1 MKMVEESEKALLNA
15 LTSEKR
21 HLELSLKESEN
32 VKEQYKIKCDESQAS
47 FENLFKEVMVLKRQK
62 IAVDE
67 IKRDR
72 DQRLKLCRDEI
83 DYLENQVQ
91 TLEKEHAALQVNYD
105 STYAENIKMTA
116 ENKSMSENLTLANKV
131 RNDSETKLTE
141 LTKQY
146 NVLK

>member
-83 DYLENQVQ
+83 DYLEN
-91 TLEKEHAALQVNYD
+91 
-105 STYAENIKMTA
+105 
-116 ENKSMSENLTLANKV
+116 
-131 RNDSETKLTE
+131 
-141 LTKQY
+141 
-146 NVLK
+146 